1 MEILVHDGDT
11 LTIVV
16 KLGASVMDPNG
27 DFPGVVAAYR
37 VIANLGS
44 ISNPVLELVRL
55 GAVVSLR
62 KSEAEDVARR
72 KS

>member
-1 MEILVHDGDT
+1 MNKSKKEI
-11 LTIVV
+11 
-16 KLGASVMDPNG
+16 KPRKMMDL
-27 DFPGVVAAYR
+27 DSWTKA
-37 VIANLGS
+37 I
-44 ISNPVLELVRL
+44 IL